1 MITLKE
7 HREETKKSKKFARRT
22 GKKGRDNKVAIIRRP
37 MWKSKAWRSL
47 KGRAA
52 DVYIHALME
61 HNPTKVDGHIFCLPN
76 SQLRYLGSKNSI
88 TRWIANLDENGF
100 LDIHEPGGLFNRPTK
115 YTLSERWETWEPPY
129 EK

>member
-61 HNPTKVDGHIFCLPN
+61 YNPTKVDGHIFCLPN

-88 TRWIANLDENGF
+88 TRWIANLVENGF
-100 LDIHEPGGLFNRPTK
+100 LDIHELGGLPNHPTK
-115 YTLSERWETWEPPY
+115 FTLSDRWETWEPAN
-129 EK
+129 EN